1 MRSPL
6 RARSGRRQPDVER
19 SRHGAPSAN
28 TTPARPT
35 RPIHPHGHV
44 PRPSSCAIAIP
55 TKPTV
60 DTPTPARSTTQRAN
74 VDAPDRDGK
83 IIGNMFA
90 GDRPPGGRWPW
101 VRSPWFGSAI
111 VVVLALTA
119 RAPGYFRQLFDPDEG
134 AIATMGMVVARG
146 GELYRDVI
154 DRKPPIS
161 AFVYAGSF
169 LLTGNRDLRPLHLVA
184 ALTLGASAVVLAYGA
199 RRVAGPTAG
208 WWAAGLLIAGAIA
221 MRPVDAQA
229 ANFGHLALLPACG
242 AIVAARSGSRR
253 SALLAGVLLGVAT
266 LTRQTWVIGVV
277 PAAYAAW
284 WWGGRRLGRALLV
297 IAGTVTTVA
306 AIAIVVPFGPFWHWT
321 FGANGSVLS
330 LTESETVLARG
341 SIAIDLFLVAHIAM
355 CWLCVRRG
363 WRRDDLDLWLW
374 LGTGLVAFIAGFRF
388 FGHYWLQ
395 VLPPLCFLAGLGIAA
410 CRPSVRR
417 MLVVAVAVPALAAWV
432 LAFSPGR
439 IDPRIRA
446 LATYVRTHTRPTDRV
461 TVWGSAA
468 ELYWLSGR
476 DPGGAL
482 ITTDFV
488 VGKTAGRADGPQRL
502 RDATPGA
509 RATFLRSLRA
519 HPPKLFLDTSTAKL
533 RTYDHYPLDR
543 IPSVAAFVR
552 KHYRRVATVRGVTVY
567 ELRSGS

>member
-1 MRSPL
+1 M
-6 RARSGRRQPDVER
+6 
-19 SRHGAPSAN
+19 
-28 TTPARPT
+28 RPT
-35 RPIHPHGHV
+35 RPIHHHGAV
-44 PRPSSCAIAIP
+44 PRPWSSAIP
-55 TKPTV
+55 MPRKPAV
-60 DTPTPARSTTQRAN
+60 EVVTPTSSTTQR
-74 VDAPDRDGK
+74 VSVSAPDRDEEAIGK
-83 IIGNMFA
+83 MFA
-90 GDRPPGGRWPW
+90 GDHPPRGRWSW
-101 VRSPWFGSAI
+101 LRSPWFGSAI
-111 VVVLALTA
+111 VVAAALIA
-119 RAPGYFRQLFDPDEG
+119 RMPGYFNQLFDPDEG
-134 AIATMGMVVARG
+134 AIATMGMVLARG
-146 GELYRDVI
+146 GVLYRDVI

-184 ALTLGASAVVLAYGA
+184 ALVLGASAVVLAYGA
-199 RRVAGPTAG
+199 RRIAGPVAG
-208 WWAAGLLIAGAIA
+208 WWVAGLLIAGAIA

-229 ANFGHLALLPACG
+229 ANFAHLALLPACG
-242 AIVAARSGSRR
+242 AIVAARIGSRR
-253 SALLAGVLLGVAT
+253 SALLAGVLVGFAT

-306 AIAIVVPFGPFWHWT
+306 AVAIVVPFGPFWHWT
-321 FGANGSVLS
+321 FGANGSVLV
-330 LTESETVLARG
+330 LTESETVFSRG
-341 SIAIDLFLVAHIAM
+341 TIALDLFLVAHIAT

-374 LGTGLVAFIAGFRF
+374 LGTGLLAFIAGFRF

-417 MLVVAVAVPALAAWV
+417 MLLVAVAVPALAAWV
-432 LAFSPGR
+432 LAFSPVR
-439 IDPRIRA
+439 TEPRIRA
-446 LATYVRTHTRPTDRV
+446 LATYVRAHTRPTDRV

-482 ITTDFV
+482 VTTDFV
-488 VGKTAGRADGPQRL
+488 VGKTAGRTDGPQRL

-509 RATFLRSLRA
+509 RATFLRSLQA
-519 HPPKLFLDTSTAKL
+519 HPPKLFLDTSTARL
-533 RTYDHYPLDR
+533 RTYDRYPLSR

-552 KHYRRVATVRGVTVY
+552 THYRQVATVSGVTVY
-567 ELRSGS
+567 ELRSEP